1 MEELTERLSLDAFIN
16 VKKILKNKRENIS
29 VSILNMPVTY
39 DLLTG
44 DSFETIDYT
53 NTAPNTSLY
62 PDSNAVTILPQIW
75 APRIYG
81 KDLTA
86 FEIASSGKLAISL
99 MDIHTLDVTRSNY
112 GNASYFKNTMVSQSN
127 YSFEF
132 LANQTDLQIMMD
144 ALSNNINITA
154 ASNVNITA
162 RDGDMSLTASNNLN
176 VSVSNNF
183 SVNTLSNIN
192 VTSVEGSLSMNTF
205 SNVSVIAREGTF
217 NLSADSNVMTIF
229 SRSNMTIYSSND
241 LSATSVSNLSLTST
255 QGSIDLI
262 AFSNASF
269 ISQKGTFELSADSNT
284 LSIFSL
290 SNMSVYSSNDLLVT
304 SVSNASLQSTQG
316 SIDLLAFSNA
326 SFISQEGTFE
336 LSANSNTL
344 SIFSRSNM
352 TIYSS
357 NDLTMDVLSNIN
369 VTSYYGN
376 ILTYASSNIKFAADG
391 SNVYLNLLVPEDT
404 IQGFAISNIEFQA
417 SCNLNLTSLC
427 NMNLTASNIN
437 LLVNYD
443 FNLVAS
449 NNVTISTSNN
459 LNMNFNNIFLQ
470 GNGDIAMTAQSNVKF
485 YISSTSNDPASPIF
499 NIKGDAVEI
508 RGDLLIT
515 GSINTSNIFN
525 TTVIQ
530 ESLKITDKTIVLATS
545 GSNFNLNDGP
555 FDSVITNGGSGIE
568 VDGIPSTWS
577 GYNSNL
583 QAAAEKSIKWEYN
596 TTGVEGLMTA
606 GGLSNESAWV
616 VRGGALHLKSQKIVD
631 GNIHEITFGFR
642 VNELDELELIKTW
655 YDSNASQ
662 ITTKRVARFGRIL
675 V

>member
-1 MEELTERLSLDAFIN
+1 
-16 VKKILKNKRENIS
+16 
-29 VSILNMPVTY
+29 MPVTY

-162 RDGDMSLTASNNLN
+162 RDGDMSLTASNNLD

-192 VTSVEGSLSMNTF
+192 VTSVEGSLSMDTF

-229 SRSNMTIYSSND
+229 SRSNMTVYSSND

-255 QGSIDLI
+255 EGSFDFV
-262 AFSNASF
+262 AFSNASLVARE
-269 ISQKGTFELSADSNT
+269 GTFALSADSNT
-284 LSIFSL
+284 LSL
-290 SNMSVYSSNDLLVT
+290 
-304 SVSNASLQSTQG
+304 
-316 SIDLLAFSNA
+316 
-326 SFISQEGTFE
+326 
-336 LSANSNTL
+336 
-344 SIFSRSNM
+344 FSRSNM
-352 TIYSS
+352 TLYSS
-357 NDLTMDVLSNIN
+357 NDLIMDVLSNIH
-369 VTSYYGN
+369 VTSYHGDV
-376 ILTYASSNIKFAADG
+376 LTYAASNIKFAADG

-437 LLVNYD
+437 LLVNND
-443 FNLVAS
+443 FSLVAS
-449 NNVTISTSNN
+449 NNITISSSNN
-459 LNMNFNNIFLQ
+459 LNMNFENMFVQ
-470 GNGDIAMTAQSNVKF
+470 GTGDISMTAASNVQF
-485 YISSTSNDPASPIF
+485 YISSASNYPSQPIF
-499 NIKGDAVEI
+499 NINGTAVEI
-508 RGDLLIT
+508 HGDLLIT
-515 GSINTSNIFN
+515 GSINSSNIFN

-530 ESLKITDKTIVLATS
+530 ESLKITDKTIILATS
-545 GSNFNLNDGP
+545 GSNVGDYNDGP
-555 FDSVITNGGSGIE
+555 FDSAITNGGSGVVI
-568 VDGIPSTWS
+568 DGIPSTWT
-577 GYNSNL
+577 GYSSNL
-583 QAAAEKSIKWEYN
+583 QAVAEKSIKWEYN

-662 ITTKRVARFGRIL
+662 ITTKRVARFGRVL